1 MTVLRGQYYQWN
13 ILPNQFYFVS
23 RIFSP
28 TKILLFEIP
37 DGFQVYQTTAQIEA
51 NYTLLDSLPQNRLW
65 GPGAGDRSGVSLAYA
80 LTGDFLSA
88 RVDAQHQT
96 LKAKAL
102 APTYLRERSVLATMT
117 ISANLINPLILGG
130 NLAAQGRTVQAHAD
144 QG

>member
-1 MTVLRGQYYQWN
+1 MTVLRGQYYQWK

-28 TKILLFEIP
+28 TKILLFELP

-51 NYTLLDSLPQNRLW
+51 NYTLLDFLPENRLW
-65 GPGAGDRSGVSLAYA
+65 GPGAGDRSGVSLAYC

-88 RVDAQHQT
+88 RVGAQHQT
-96 LKAKAL
+96 LKAKAF
-102 APTYLRERSVLATMT
+102 APTYLRGRLISQELV
-117 ISANLINPLILGG
+117 ISAGLINPLVLGG
-130 NLAAQGRTVQAHAD
+130 NLAAQGRVVQAQAD